1 MTLRGELTISG
12 SALARHPIAPRSP
25 RVARSAACRPCVPPA
40 PGGMAALF
48 HSPSAPALVSGFF
61 FSALVAAIVAPTERA
76 WEAA

>member
-12 SALARHPIAPRSP
+12 SALARQPIAPRSP
-25 RVARSAACRPCVPPA
+25 RVARSAACRASSP
-40 PGGMAALF
+40 F